1 MYKINHRKL
10 RLIGLVFI
18 LILSISGCK
27 NNDQG
32 LVARVEDEVITEEEF
47 NTEYEVYKNIE
58 VQQLGEEALKQIDEE
73 TGKTR
78 EEVIKDNVLEMLIMD
93 KLIVVETTRDNITV
107 SQEEIDEIM
116 KEYIERVGGEEEFN
130 KSLEESN
137 MTKKFLEDSLK
148 RSILID
154 KHRLDFLE
162 KTIIE
167 DQEAEAYFNEN
178 KDELTLVRAS
188 HILVKSEEEGKEIL
202 ERLENGQRFEDL
214 AMEFSADKSSGVLGG
229 DLGYFGKGNYIA
241 EFEEAAFALQVGEIS
256 SLVKTEVG
264 YHIIRMD
271 EKRDTYASLREELI
285 AYLKDQKYYDA
296 LQNLRENAKIKI
308 FM

>member
-1 MYKINHRKL
+1 MSRYIY
-10 RLIGLVFI
+10 IPDQV
-18 LILSISGCK
+18 
-27 NNDQG
+27 NDERQTF
-32 LVARVEDEVITEEEF
+32 RVPFEEF
-47 NTEYEVYKNIE
+47 NTEFEVYKNID
-58 VQQLGEEALKQIDEE
+58 VQQLGEEALKQIDEQ

-93 KLIVVETTRDNITV
+93 KLIVIETNRDNITV

-116 KEYIERVGGEEEFN
+116 REYVERVGGEEEFN

-154 KHRLDFLE
+154 KHKFDFLE

-167 DQEAEAYFNEN
+167 DEEAEEYFNEN
-178 KDELTLVRAS
+178 KDELILARVS
-188 HILVKSEEEGKEIL
+188 HILLKSEEEGKEIL
-202 ERLENGQRFEDL
+202 GKLEDGQRFEDL
-214 AMEFSADKSSGVLGG
+214 AEEFSMHKPSAVLGG
-229 DLGYFGKGNYIA
+229 DMGYFGRGSYIA
-241 EFEEAAFALQVGEIS
+241 EFEEAAFDLEVGETS
-256 SLVKTEVG
+256 DLVKTEVG

-271 EKRDTYASLREELI
+271 EKRDSYQSLKDELI
-285 AYLKDQKYYDA
+285 AYLKDQRYYDA
-296 LQNLRENAKIKI
+296 LQNLRENAKIKV